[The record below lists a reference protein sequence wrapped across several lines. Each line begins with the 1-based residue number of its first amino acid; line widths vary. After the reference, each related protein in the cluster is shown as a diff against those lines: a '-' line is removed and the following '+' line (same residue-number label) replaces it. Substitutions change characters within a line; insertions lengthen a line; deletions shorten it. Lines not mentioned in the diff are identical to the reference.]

1 MDSQTLDLEAVRA
14 RHTRYDVLWDAVN
27 GITGVAVVA
36 AGRSADDVP
45 ALLAEI
51 TRLGVEQDAASV
63 RGHCPGCDCPDV
75 PYLGPPPTG
84 RLVIEVP
91 SIREEKGHG

>member
-1 MDSQTLDLEAVRA
+1 MTDQPLDREAIRA
-14 RHTRYDVLWDAVN
+14 RYARYDALWDTEN
-27 GITGVAVVA
+27 GITGVAVIA

-45 ALLAEI
+45 TLLAELD
-51 TRLGVEQDAASV
+51 RLRRVHDATSV

-91 SIREEKGHG
+91 STREEKKHG